1 MQLLKTV
8 VREDWRDLT
17 QQMVQEAL
25 RLWRGVQAVAVLSA
39 LASPLVFFLSLPH
52 PWEHVAYTLL
62 SACLFIAYPLWVV
75 LRPRRRS
82 LVHAA
87 GATVLLGGATVGGYL
102 LHPHVVPRG
111 DMMAALRTVGGGLV
125 MVVTSWGVL
134 AWAHAE
140 ERKGMERLGITG
152 ERWAVNALLGAAVG
166 AALGAHLMLAR
177 HFAGLGPESR
187 PGWAIVAWQVC
198 FWAGLKGLGEELLFR
213 GLGFRLLRERLDRRF
228 WTTAVSLTTFDLL
241 TCLLVGL
248 PILKGWDAV
257 WSLLYLATMAVVN
270 AALREWRRS
279 LVPCLACNVCFHAFV
294 LVGLGVV
301 I

>member
-25 RLWRGVQAVAVLSA
+25 RLWRGVQMLAVIAA
-39 LASPLVFFLSLPH
+39 LTSPLVFLLALPH
-52 PWEHVAYTLL
+52 PWENIAYTVL
-62 SACLFIAYPLWVV
+62 SACLFITYPLWVV
-75 LRPRRRS
+75 LRPKERS
-82 LVHAA
+82 LVYAV
-87 GATVLLGGATVGGYL
+87 GATLLLVGATVGGYL
-102 LHPHVVPRG
+102 LRPHMVPNG
-111 DMMAALRTVGGGLV
+111 DVMASLRTVGGGLV

-140 ERKGMERLGITG
+140 ERKGMERLGVTG
-152 ERWAVNALLGAAVG
+152 ERWALNALLGAAVG

-177 HFAGLGPESR
+177 YFAGLGPESR
-187 PGWAIVAWQVC
+187 PGWAIVAWQIC

-213 GLGFRLLRERLDRRF
+213 GLGFRLLRESLDRQF

-248 PILKGWDAV
+248 PILKGWTAV
-257 WSLLYLATMAVVN
+257 WVLLYLGVMATVN
-270 AALREWRRS
+270 AALREWRHS
-279 LVPCLACNVCFHAFV
+279 LVACLACNVCFHTFL
-294 LVGLGVV
+294 LVGLGIV